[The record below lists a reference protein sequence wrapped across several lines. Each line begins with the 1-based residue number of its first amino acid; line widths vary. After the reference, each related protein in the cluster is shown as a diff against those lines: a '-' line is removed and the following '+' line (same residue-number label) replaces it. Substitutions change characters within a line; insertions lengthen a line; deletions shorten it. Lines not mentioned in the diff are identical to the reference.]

1 MFFVEPLNDHSIA
14 PTIELARVAGN
25 ACRQYESLIYPAIDV
40 NGDGTI
46 DEKDYDTVENRDKA
60 HVGAM
65 KATAQ
70 WGGAVQ
76 EFISRYIA
84 TPAKPF
90 DHLCQGTSLITK

>member
-1 MFFVEPLNDHSIA
+1 MSAL
-14 PTIELARVAGN
+14 
-25 ACRQYESLIYPAIDV
+25 
-40 NGDGTI
+40 
-46 DEKDYDTVENRDKA
+46 
-60 HVGAM
+60 M

-90 DHLCQGTSLITK
+90 DHLCQGTPLITK